1 MTPTPMLRRDH
12 RYRDRADAGHQLAQA
27 LAQYKDSDTVVL
39 AIPRGGVPVAAEV
52 ARSLGAQ
59 LDVIVARK
67 LGAPFE
73 PELALGAVTSDGT
86 LFLNH
91 DVIRDLGITDEML
104 NAIIARER
112 EVARQREERF
122 RGSRPPAPVEGRTVI
137 LVDDGLATGA
147 TMRAAAQSV
156 RKRHPQRLVVA
167 VPVGSKEACQA
178 LRQDADEVVC
188 LMTPE
193 PFWAVGLYYA
203 DFSPVEDEEVIAI
216 LESFHASPPAPSA
229 TPATTG

>member
-1 MTPTPMLRRDH
+1 MTPTPMPRREH
-12 RYRDRADAGHQLAQA
+12 RYRDRADAGIQLAAA
-27 LAQYKDSDTVVL
+27 LATRKNGDLLVL

-52 ARSLGAQ
+52 ARSLGAE
-59 LDVIVARK
+59 LDIIVARK

-73 PELALGAVTSDGT
+73 PELALGAVTADGT

-91 DVIRDLGITDEML
+91 DVIKDLGITDELL

-112 EVARQREERF
+112 EVARQREERL
-122 RGSRPPAPVEGRTVI
+122 RGSRPPASIARRTVI

-156 RKRHPQRLVVA
+156 RKRQPRKLIVA
-167 VPVGSKEACQA
+167 VPVGSREACEA
-178 LRQDADEVVC
+178 LRQDADDVVC
-188 LMTPE
+188 LMTPD

-203 DFSPVEDEEVIAI
+203 DFSPVSDEEVSAI
-216 LESFHASPPAPSA
+216 LASFPTSSSAPS
-229 TPATTG
+229 TPATANG

>member
-1 MTPTPMLRRDH
+1 V
-12 RYRDRADAGHQLAQA
+12 DAGSQLAAA
-27 LAQYKDSDTVVL
+27 LAAHKNGDLLVL

-52 ARSLGAQ
+52 ARSLGAE
-59 LDVIVARK
+59 LDIIVARK

-73 PELALGAVTSDGT
+73 PELALGAVTADGT

-91 DVIRDLGITDEML
+91 DVIKDLGITDELL

-112 EVARQREERF
+112 EAARQREERL
-122 RGSRPPAPVEGRTVI
+122 RGSRPPASVAGRTVI

-156 RKRHPQRLVVA
+156 RKRQPRKLIVA
-167 VPVGSKEACQA
+167 VPVGSREACEA

-188 LMTPE
+188 LMTPD

-203 DFSPVEDEEVIAI
+203 DFSPVSDEEVSAI
-216 LESFHASPPAPSA
+216 LASSPTSSSAPS
-229 TPATTG
+229 TPATANG

>member
-1 MTPTPMLRRDH
+1 MPRREH
-12 RYRDRADAGHQLAQA
+12 RYRDRADAGKQLATA
-27 LAQYKDSDTVVL
+27 LATRKNGDLLVL

-52 ARSLGAQ
+52 ARSLGAE
-59 LDVIVARK
+59 LDIIVARK

-73 PELALGAVTSDGT
+73 PELALGAVTADGT

-91 DVIRDLGITDEML
+91 DVIKDLGITDELL

-112 EVARQREERF
+112 EEARHREEQL
-122 RGSRPPAPVEGRTVI
+122 RGSRPPASVAGRTVI

-156 RKRHPQRLVVA
+156 RKRQPRKLIVA
-167 VPVGSKEACQA
+167 VPVGSRDACEA
-178 LRQDADEVVC
+178 LRQDADDVVC
-188 LMTPE
+188 LMTPD

-203 DFSPVEDEEVIAI
+203 DFSPVSDEEVSTI
-216 LESFHASPPAPSA
+216 LASFPARSSAPS
-229 TPATTG
+229 TPATANG